1 MKREEITKLIEQGVQ
16 ELHEALANGRSEQ
29 LQTYLNVMA
38 RFPRYSFN
46 NCMLIALQD
55 PDCTMVQ
62 GFRAWK
68 KLGRNVKKG
77 GKGIGI
83 IAPLVYRR
91 KDDAS
96 ASDEAN
102 QSTIRGFK
110 VVHVF
115 DVSQTEGDELPQFAS
130 ITGDPGENVTSLE
143 NVIRSEGIELEY
155 DFPPS
160 GAEGV
165 SQKGKIMVRPD
176 LEPAEKFSVLVHELS
191 HELLHACKQRRKET
205 TRTIRETEAE
215 AVAHVVCHA
224 VGMES
229 VRHSADYIQLY
240 QGDVDVLT
248 ESLDAIQKTAARI
261 LDAIAAHA
269 QQEEVA
275 A

>member
-16 ELHEALANGRSEQ
+16 ELHEALANGRSDQ

-83 IAPLVYRR
+83 IAPLVYRK
-91 KDDAS
+91 KDDAP
-96 ASDEAN
+96 ASDDGDRSA
-102 QSTIRGFK
+102 IRGFK

-115 DVSQTEGDELPQFAS
+115 DVSQTEGDDLPHFAA
-130 ITGDPGENVTSLE
+130 ITGDPGENVTALE
-143 NVIRSEGIELEY
+143 NVIHSEGIELEY

-160 GAEGV
+160 GAQGV
-165 SQKGKIMVRPD
+165 SYKGKIMIRPD
-176 LEPAEKFSVLVHELS
+176 LQPAEHFSVLVHELS
-191 HELLHACKQRRKET
+191 HEFLHTCKERRKQT
-205 TRTIRETEAE
+205 TTTIRETEAE

-224 VGMES
+224 VGIES
-229 VRHSADYIQLY
+229 VRHSADYIHLY
-240 QGDVDVLT
+240 HGDVEVLT
-248 ESLDAIQKTAARI
+248 ESLDAIQKTAVRI
-261 LDAIAAHA
+261 LDAIAAHS
-269 QQEEVA
+269 QQQEVA

>member
-16 ELHEALANGRSEQ
+16 ELHEALANGRSDQ
-29 LQTYLNVMA
+29 LQTYLDVMA

-83 IAPLVYRR
+83 IAPLLYR
-91 KDDAS
+91 KQDDAA

-102 QSTIRGFK
+102 QSAIRGFK

-115 DVSQTEGDELPQFAS
+115 DVSQTEGNDLPQFAA
-130 ITGDPGENVTSLE
+130 ITGDPGENITALE
-143 NVIRSEGIELEY
+143 HVIRSEGIELEY
-155 DFPPS
+155 DFPAS
-160 GAEGV
+160 GADGV
-165 SQKGKIMVRPD
+165 SQTGKIMVRPD
-176 LEPAEKFSVLVHELS
+176 LQAAEQFSVLVHELS
-191 HELLHACKQRRKET
+191 HELLHTRKERCKKT
-205 TRTIRETEAE
+205 TKTIRETEAE
-215 AVAHVVCHA
+215 AVAHVVCRA
-224 VGMES
+224 VGIES
-229 VRHSADYIQLY
+229 IGHSADYIHLY
-240 QGDVDVLT
+240 HGDVQVLA

-261 LDAIAAHA
+261 LDAIAVHSE
-269 QQEEVA
+269 QQEVA

>member
-16 ELHEALANGRSEQ
+16 ELHAALANGRSDQ
-29 LQTYLNVMA
+29 LQTYLDVMA

-83 IAPLVYRR
+83 IAPLLYRK

-96 ASDEAN
+96 ASDDGDRSA
-102 QSTIRGFK
+102 IRGFK

-115 DVSQTEGDELPQFAS
+115 DVSQTEGNDLPQFAA
-130 ITGDPGENVTSLE
+130 ITGDPGENITALE
-143 NVIRSEGIELEY
+143 HVIRSEGIELEY
-155 DFPPS
+155 DFPAS
-160 GAEGV
+160 GADGV
-165 SQKGKIMVRPD
+165 SQTGKIMVRPD
-176 LEPAEKFSVLVHELS
+176 LQAAEQFSVLVHELS
-191 HELLHACKQRRKET
+191 HELLHTRKERCKET
-205 TRTIRETEAE
+205 TKTIRETEAE
-215 AVAHVVCHA
+215 AVAHVVCRA
-224 VGMES
+224 VGIES
-229 VRHSADYIQLY
+229 IGHSADYIHLY
-240 QGDVDVLT
+240 HGDVQVLA

-261 LDAIAAHA
+261 LDAIAVHSE
-269 QQEEVA
+269 QQEVA